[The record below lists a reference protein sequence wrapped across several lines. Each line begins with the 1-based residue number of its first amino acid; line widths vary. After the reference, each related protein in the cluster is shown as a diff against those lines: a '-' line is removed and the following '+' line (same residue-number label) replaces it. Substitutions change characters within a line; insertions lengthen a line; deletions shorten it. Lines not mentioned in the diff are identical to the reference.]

1 LAYICPINEQQH
13 AMNTAAHTIE
23 KSYFLVEAYVDGIR
37 QVRTVGVYPGQ
48 MPDEEAFKDAPEYI
62 LSRVD
67 ILP

>member
-1 LAYICPINEQQH
+1 
-13 AMNTAAHTIE
+13 MNTAAHTIE